1 MPNSLKTLL
10 FAAVLCI
17 VCSLLLTAAT
27 TGLKPLQQ
35 RNMAVD
41 RHKNI
46 LMVFGLLDGKGD
58 ATAPQIE
65 QLYTKY
71 VRHLWVDTS
80 GRVVNGASP
89 GSQRLSLYLH
99 VNKDAIQAYAVP
111 IDTRGLW
118 GPIHGYLAIDKDGVT
133 VKGFAVYQHQETPGL
148 GGEIESRWFRKN
160 FVGKKILNTAGKFVS
175 ISISKGS
182 VADVVPL
189 PEQINYVDGISG
201 ATMTGKF
208 LSAGLREILKEY
220 EPVSIK
226 FRQNKAPSGFPISGS
241 RFKAEEGML
250 SLGSGRKAKNE
261 P

>member
-1 MPNSLKTLL
+1 MPKSVKTLL
-10 FAAVLCI
+10 FAAALCI
-17 VCSLLLTAAT
+17 VCSLLLTAAA

-46 LMVFGLLDGKGD
+46 LMVFGLLDVKGT
-58 ATAPQIE
+58 ATSQEIE
-65 QLYTKY
+65 QLYQKY
-71 VRHLWVDTS
+71 VRHLWVDTN
-80 GRVVNGASP
+80 GRVVDEAMP

-99 VNKDAIQAYAVP
+99 VDRDALQAYAVP

-148 GGEIESRWFRKN
+148 GGEIESRWFRNN
-160 FVGKKILNTAGKFVS
+160 FEGKKILNAAGEFAS
-175 ISISKGS
+175 ISIAKGS

-189 PEQINYVDGISG
+189 PKRINYVDGISG

-208 LSAGLREILKEY
+208 LTAGLKETLQEY
-220 EPVSIK
+220 EPVAVK
-226 FRQNKAPSGFPISGS
+226 FRQKASPYGEAQGTLSGG
-241 RFKAEEGML
+241 
-250 SLGSGRKAKNE
+250 AK
-261 P
+261 